1 MIGFEKQLV
10 SKVLIFEE
18 ALAAQGQLK
27 AFCSEQGLIGLKQVG
42 HSAMKMLEA
51 NIDLGAVLISEGFVD
66 QAEGIANGFELARRV
81 HHLRRELPIFM
92 RRAGRVDLDD
102 LTPEQKAGIAGAYD
116 IDRPETLKQCSTS
129 TWPIP
134 STRFR

>member
-66 QAEGIANGFELARRV
+66 QAEGITNGFDLARRV

-102 LTPEQKAGIAGAYD
+102 LTPEQKAGMPVPTISIA
-116 IDRPETLKQCSTS
+116 RKPSSSCSTS
-129 TWPIP
+129 TWRIP